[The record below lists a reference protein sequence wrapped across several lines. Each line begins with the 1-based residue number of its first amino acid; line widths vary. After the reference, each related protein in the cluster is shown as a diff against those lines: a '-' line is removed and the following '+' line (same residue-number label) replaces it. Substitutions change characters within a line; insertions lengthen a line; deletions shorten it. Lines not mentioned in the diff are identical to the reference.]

1 MAYKSTLKGGG
12 VQMFGGKPTGKAFKQ
27 AKKLPT
33 SEKWK
38 DKTNIRAKQV
48 CGWLNQYIQLLLQA
62 MHFYDSV
69 YPFILLHAKFQ
80 VEKQK

>member
-1 MAYKSTLKGGG
+1 
-12 VQMFGGKPTGKAFKQ
+12 MFGGKPTGKAFKQ

-48 CGWLNQYIQLLLQA
+48 CG
-62 MHFYDSV
+62 
-69 YPFILLHAKFQ
+69 
-80 VEKQK
+80 